1 MKTILLTFLLFLST
15 LQAQSAFRFHINNIN
30 LPINNVGTLADVNIP
45 PDGTLGRYLGIG
57 FLFSG
62 GFWLSGYS
70 EDTLWANG
78 QASSCLIEN
87 YQPGNVG
94 SNPYDPR
101 YKIYVVKE
109 TDQPFGP
116 SWQEWIF
123 AVGIG
128 AEFYDGDNDGVY
140 IPVDLNSNGQ
150 WDPDED
156 RPDIIGDQVAW
167 CVFNDGVTPRWLFE
181 NVPPLGIE
189 INQTVFG
196 YSTYNAPQL
205 KNILFIRYKIT
216 NKGTVNSIL
225 DSVYFSSWADADIGN
240 YWDDLAGSD
249 TLTNSGFTYGLD
261 PDSAGFGEEVPAF
274 FINLL
279 QGPYS
284 YIPGETFIDNNFNGT
299 YEDSIDT
306 PLDTAY
312 NHQGLLK
319 GIQIFPG
326 AKNQIMTAFTHS
338 TSCSD
343 PLRGTP
349 YDEFEARNYMLGLL
363 KSGEPMDP
371 CDDPWGGV
379 FGGVPCETI
388 DPLFWYSGDPVSTY
402 GWLNTELP
410 ADQRMQVHTGPF
422 SLEVDKPITIIVGY
436 TIGQGDEPVNS
447 VTVGKEVSAFV
458 QQFYQ
463 SNFDDNILPVEKEEN
478 LIVDDFKLYQN
489 YPNPF
494 NPTTN
499 IKYQIPELSFV
510 TLKIYDVLGNE
521 IATLVSEEKQAGS
534 YEIEFNSTGL
544 LYQTLPSAVYFYQ
557 LRAGDPSTGSGQS
570 FVETKKMILMK

>member
-1 MKTILLTFLLFLST
+1 MKTILLTFFLFLST
-15 LQAQSAFRFHINNIN
+15 LHAQSAFRFYVNNIN
-30 LPINNVGTLADVNIP
+30 MPINNAGTLADVNIP

-62 GFWLSGYS
+62 GFWLSGYN

-78 QASSCLIEN
+78 QASGCLIEN
-87 YQPGNVG
+87 YQPGNVN

-109 TDQPFGP
+109 SDQPFGP

-128 AEFYDGDNDGVY
+128 ADFYDGDNDGIY
-140 IPVDLNSNGQ
+140 DPVDLNSNGQ
-150 WDPDED
+150 WDPEED
-156 RPDIIGDQVAW
+156 KPDIIGDQIAW
-167 CVFNDGVTPRWLFE
+167 CVFNDGVTPRILFE

-225 DSVYFSSWADADIGN
+225 DSVYFTSWADADIGAIHL
-240 YWDDLAGSD
+240 DDLVGSD

-261 PDSAGFGEEVPAF
+261 PDPGGFGEEVPAF

-312 NHQGLLK
+312 NHQGPLK

-338 TSCSD
+338 PSCSD
-343 PLRGTP
+343 PLRGIP
-349 YDEFEARNYMLGLL
+349 YDEFEARNHMLGLL
-363 KSGEPMDP
+363 KSGEPIDP
-371 CDDPWGGV
+371 CDDLWGGV

-388 DPLFWYSGDPVSTY
+388 DPLFWYSGDPVSSY
-402 GWLNTELP
+402 GWLTDIP
-410 ADQRMQVHTGPF
+410 TDQRMQVHTGPF
-422 SLEVDKPITIIVGY
+422 SLKVDKPITIIVGY

-463 SNFDDNILPVEKEEN
+463 SNFDDNILPVEEENN
-478 LIVDDFKLYQN
+478 LIVDEFRLYQN

-494 NPTTN
+494 NPTTK
-499 IKYQIPELSFV
+499 IKYQIPEISFV
-510 TLKIYDVLGNE
+510 SIKVYDVLGSE
-521 IATLVSEEKQAGS
+521 IATLVNEEIPAGNYEVEFDATGLPSGIYFYRLQAG
-534 YEIEFNSTGL
+534 N
-544 LYQTLPSAVYFYQ
+544 
-557 LRAGDPSTGSGQS
+557 
-570 FVETKKMILMK
+570 FVSVRKMVLMK